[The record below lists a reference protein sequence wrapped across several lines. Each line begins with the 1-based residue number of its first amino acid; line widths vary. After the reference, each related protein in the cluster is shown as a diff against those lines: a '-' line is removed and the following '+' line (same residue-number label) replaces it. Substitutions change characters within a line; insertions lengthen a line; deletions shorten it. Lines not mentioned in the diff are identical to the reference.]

1 MNKKN
6 KHINMKPLSQ
16 TFVMVACLL
25 FLLFTECV
33 VERFEIDY
41 NIESAT
47 LYLNLDI
54 PCHNDY
60 DSKAMSVAN
69 ESSIDY
75 DNIHVLVFEEIGMN
89 EVFRF
94 TATITAL
101 APLQITLEL
110 PINHLQGRCRLVV
123 IANTDIT
130 DIAEGTPKNEALNSF
145 IFDCVGKW
153 NTSNESFAHIPMWG
167 EYRLFTI
174 KENMSIN
181 VLMHR
186 ALARIDVG
194 LLFKFNNPD
203 PVTGL
208 EYPDK
213 DSDKESVWGLNNFKI
228 KDVRV
233 YRTLNKAYAASSA
246 NKMAVNEVI
255 TPNIPV
261 SARYNSDSGA
271 DYVDLESADKNPLVY
286 TLPAGSDNYIRGI
299 YIPESLRSEI
309 DASSDNIPCLVVGGY
324 FGKNNTTD
332 ISYYRADFASY
343 SNGAIMDYLPLLR
356 NHRYV
361 FDIRNV
367 GGLGFKEPEHALNSI
382 SADMIL
388 DVQEWNELPFNY
400 HVQGDYFFSI
410 DTREVMLDASIPKDM
425 EKTIYYRTNLDLDPA
440 TNPFIYKWVSSKNT
454 SCDYFD
460 ITIDY
465 QSKTLIFAVK
475 EENLENTVTPI
486 TDCLILKIQN
496 YQFTID
502 VSLTN
507 NNNPNP

>member
-1 MNKKN
+1 MSKKN

-25 FLLFTECV
+25 FLLLTECV
-33 VERFEIDY
+33 VERFEID
-41 NIESAT
+41 NNSESAT

-54 PCHNDY
+54 PGLPE
-60 DSKAMSVAN
+60 SKAMSVAN

-110 PINHLQGRCRLVV
+110 PIDHLQGRCRLVV
-123 IANTDIT
+123 IANTDVT

-153 NTSNESFAHIPMWG
+153 NTSDESFAHIPMWG

-174 KENMSIN
+174 KNNMFID

-194 LLFKFNNPD
+194 LLFKFNNND
-203 PVTGL
+203 PVTGS
-208 EYPDK
+208 EYPNKDK
-213 DSDKESVWGLNNFKI
+213 DKESVWGLNNFKI
-228 KDVRV
+228 KEVRV
-233 YRTLNKAYAASSA
+233 YRTLNKAHAASSA
-246 NKMAVNEVI
+246 NKMVSDEVV

-261 SARYNSDSGA
+261 SAQYNSDSGTSYI
-271 DYVDLESADKNPLVY
+271 DIKNVDKNPLVY

-299 YIPESLRSEI
+299 YIPESLRSETN
-309 DASSDNIPCLVVGGY
+309 ASSDNVPCLVVGGY

-332 ISYYRADFASY
+332 ITYYRADFASY

-361 FDIRNV
+361 FDIQNV
-367 GGLGFKEPEHALNSI
+367 MSSGFEKPEHALNSI
-382 SADMIL
+382 STDMIL
-388 DVQEWNELPFNY
+388 DVKEWYELPLNY
-400 HVQGDYFFSI
+400 HAQGDYFFSI
-410 DTREVMLDASIPKDM
+410 DTREVMLDASIPGNM
-425 EKTIYYRTNLDLDPA
+425 EKTISYRTNLDLDPI
-440 TNPFIYKWVSSKNT
+440 TNSFIYKWESSNST

-460 ITIDY
+460 LTIDY
-465 QSKTLIFAVK
+465 QAKTLTFAVK
-475 EENLENTVTPI
+475 EENLENVMTLI
-486 TDCLILKIQN
+486 TECLILKIQN